1 MIRTVKKE
9 EEGHE
14 SEEEGPT
21 EDQLVQ
27 LSRIKDEEE
36 RRVQEMILE
45 QEIRERE
52 EAEKQKKEESERRKE
67 EQLLQQKRGYER
79 AEMGMI

>member
-1 MIRTVKKE
+1 
-9 EEGHE
+9 
-14 SEEEGPT
+14 
-21 EDQLVQ
+21 
-27 LSRIKDEEE
+27 
-36 RRVQEMILE
+36 MILE
-45 QEIRERE
+45 KEIRERE